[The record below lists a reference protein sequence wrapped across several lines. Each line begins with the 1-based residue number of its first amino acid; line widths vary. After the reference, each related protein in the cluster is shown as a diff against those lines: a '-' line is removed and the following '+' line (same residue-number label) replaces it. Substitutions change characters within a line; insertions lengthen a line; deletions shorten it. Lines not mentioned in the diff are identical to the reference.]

1 MFACVINSVRLSSNC
16 TPIYIISIASILAA
30 GVCTKMKLQLIDPCS
45 EYRSRLTVLY
55 DLVAVVRSQ
64 DMLATQYSTQKYIV
78 PVNGYIYRL

>member
-1 MFACVINSVRLSSNC
+1 
-16 TPIYIISIASILAA
+16 
-30 GVCTKMKLQLIDPCS
+30 MKLQLIDPCS